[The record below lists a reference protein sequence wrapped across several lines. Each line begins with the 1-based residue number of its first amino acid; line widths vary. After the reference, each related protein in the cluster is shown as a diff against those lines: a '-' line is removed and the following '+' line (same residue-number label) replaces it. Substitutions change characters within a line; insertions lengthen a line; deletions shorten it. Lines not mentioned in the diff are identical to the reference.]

1 LCGNQ
6 NAENWKG
13 ASIKEDYFRLKGAL
27 ELIFSKLGIAPTTQE
42 LTDKEIVS
50 NGLQYILN
58 TKNIAFAGTVNAA
71 ILKAFD
77 INNEVFYAQIVLDVI
92 YKPVSNHKVEFTEVS
107 KFPEVRRDLA
117 LLLDEKIT
125 FEQIVQ
131 VAKKSEKVLLKD
143 INLFDVYQG
152 KNLEAG
158 KKSYAISFTLLDSQ
172 ATLNDK
178 QIDKVMNK
186 LIKAYED
193 ELGATLRS

>member
-1 LCGNQ
+1 LP
-6 NAENWKG
+6 
-13 ASIKEDYFRLKGAL
+13 LL
-27 ELIFSKLGIAPTTQE
+27 
-42 LTDKEIVS
+42 
-50 NGLQYILN
+50 
-58 TKNIAFAGTVNAA
+58 GTVNTA

-77 INNEVFYAQIVLDVI
+77 INNEVFYAQIVLDDI
-92 YKPVSNHKVEFTEVS
+92 YKTVANHKVEYTEVS

-117 LLLDEKIT
+117 LLIDEKIT

-131 VAKKSEKVLLKD
+131 VAKKSEKSLLKD

-158 KKSYAISFTLLDSQ
+158 KKSYAVSFTLLDSQ

-178 QIDKVMNK
+178 QIEKVMNK

>member
-1 LCGNQ
+1 
-6 NAENWKG
+6 
-13 ASIKEDYFRLKGAL
+13 
-27 ELIFSKLGIAPTTQE
+27 
-42 LTDKEIVS
+42 
-50 NGLQYILN
+50 
-58 TKNIAFAGTVNAA
+58 
-71 ILKAFD
+71 
-77 INNEVFYAQIVLDVI
+77 
-92 YKPVSNHKVEFTEVS
+92 
-107 KFPEVRRDLA
+107 VRRDLA
-117 LLLDEKIT
+117 LLLDEKVT
-125 FEQIVQ
+125 FDQIVQ
-131 VAKKSEKVLLKD
+131 VAKKSEKGLLKD

>member
-1 LCGNQ
+1 LPF
-6 NAENWKG
+6 
-13 ASIKEDYFRLKGAL
+13 I
-27 ELIFSKLGIAPTTQE
+27 
-42 LTDKEIVS
+42 
-50 NGLQYILN
+50 
-58 TKNIAFAGTVNAA
+58 GTVNTA

-77 INNEVFYAQIVLDVI
+77 INNEVFYAQIVLDDI
-92 YKPVSNHKVEFTEVS
+92 YKTVANHKVEYTEVS

-117 LLLDEKIT
+117 LLIDEKIT

-131 VAKKSEKVLLKD
+131 VAKKSEKSLLKD

-158 KKSYAISFTLLDSQ
+158 KKSYAVSFTLLDSQ

-178 QIDKVMNK
+178 QIEKVMNK

>member
-1 LCGNQ
+1 LP
-6 NAENWKG
+6 
-13 ASIKEDYFRLKGAL
+13 LL
-27 ELIFSKLGIAPTTQE
+27 
-42 LTDKEIVS
+42 
-50 NGLQYILN
+50 
-58 TKNIAFAGTVNAA
+58 GTVNTA

-77 INNEVFYAQIVLDVI
+77 INNEVFYAQIVLDDI
-92 YKPVSNHKVEFTEVS
+92 YKPVANHKVEYTEVS

-117 LLLDEKIT
+117 LLIDEKIT

-131 VAKKSEKVLLKD
+131 VAKKSEKSLLKD

-158 KKSYAISFTLLDSQ
+158 KKSYAVSFTLLDSQ

-178 QIDKVMNK
+178 QIEKVMNK